1 MSYIKK
7 LNTILVFIFLLG
19 IKSDAQSINLYTLNN
34 GGGYNNTMEWS
45 IGESSSI
52 AHFLTAG
59 YILNT
64 GVLQPMTNVVTAIN
78 EYGPVVFGP
87 EITVGPIPTS
97 NLLYVKAN
105 FKTSYEFLIRYDSA
119 LLIDVRCM
127 VEYNNRFYS
136 IQSIERV
143 DRVRAE
149 NKFASQLQNNPE
161 GKYWRVVATSQ
172 DIA

>member
-1 MSYIKK
+1 MGIGVARKVKIVVVGQANGVDGPDVTSDELANVWAQI
-7 LNTILVFIFLLG
+7 NTISQSRGFDAN
-19 IKSDAQSINLYTLNN
+19 KS
-34 GGGYNNTMEWS
+34 
-45 IGESSSI
+45 
-52 AHFLTAG
+52 
-59 YILNT
+59 
-64 GVLQPMTNVVTAIN
+64 
-78 EYGPVVFGP
+78 
-87 EITVGPIPTS
+87 
-97 NLLYVKAN
+97 N

-127 VEYNNRFYS
+127 VEYSNKFYS

-161 GKYWRVVATSQ
+161 GKYWRIVANSQ

>member
-1 MSYIKK
+1 MGIGVARKVKIVVVGQSNGVDGPDVTSDELANIWAQI
-7 LNTILVFIFLLG
+7 NTISQSRGF
-19 IKSDAQSINLYTLNN
+19 DAN
-34 GGGYNNTMEWS
+34 
-45 IGESSSI
+45 
-52 AHFLTAG
+52 
-59 YILNT
+59 
-64 GVLQPMTNVVTAIN
+64 
-78 EYGPVVFGP
+78 
-87 EITVGPIPTS
+87 
-97 NLLYVKAN
+97 KAN

-127 VEYNNRFYS
+127 IEYSNRFYS

-161 GKYWRVVATSQ
+161 GKYWRIVAKSQ

>member
-1 MSYIKK
+1 MGIGVARKVKIVVVGQSQGIDGPDVTSEE
-7 LNTILVFIFLLG
+7 LANIWAQINTISQSRGF
-19 IKSDAQSINLYTLNN
+19 DAN
-34 GGGYNNTMEWS
+34 
-45 IGESSSI
+45 
-52 AHFLTAG
+52 
-59 YILNT
+59 
-64 GVLQPMTNVVTAIN
+64 
-78 EYGPVVFGP
+78 
-87 EITVGPIPTS
+87 
-97 NLLYVKAN
+97 KAN

-119 LLIDVRCM
+119 LLIDIRCM

-161 GKYWRVVATSQ
+161 GKYWRVVAISQ

>member
-1 MSYIKK
+1 MGIGVARKVKIVVVGQSNGVDGPDVTSDELANIWAQI
-7 LNTILVFIFLLG
+7 NTISQSRGF
-19 IKSDAQSINLYTLNN
+19 DAN
-34 GGGYNNTMEWS
+34 
-45 IGESSSI
+45 
-52 AHFLTAG
+52 
-59 YILNT
+59 
-64 GVLQPMTNVVTAIN
+64 
-78 EYGPVVFGP
+78 
-87 EITVGPIPTS
+87 
-97 NLLYVKAN
+97 KAN

-119 LLIDVRCM
+119 LLIDIRCM

-161 GKYWRVVATSQ
+161 GKYWRVVAISQ

>member
-1 MSYIKK
+1 MGIGVARKVKIVVVGQSNGVDGPDVTSDELANIWAQI
-7 LNTILVFIFLLG
+7 NTISQSRGF
-19 IKSDAQSINLYTLNN
+19 DAN
-34 GGGYNNTMEWS
+34 
-45 IGESSSI
+45 
-52 AHFLTAG
+52 
-59 YILNT
+59 
-64 GVLQPMTNVVTAIN
+64 
-78 EYGPVVFGP
+78 
-87 EITVGPIPTS
+87 
-97 NLLYVKAN
+97 KAN

-127 VEYNNRFYS
+127 IEYSNRFYS

-161 GKYWRVVATSQ
+161 GKYWRIVANSQ